1 MHWIVDKIPDQHLL
15 NTAAWKW
22 IIPLLYRQYPD
33 DDIVL
38 NISASSPPSL
48 RLRDQDIAASI
59 YVDMIIEVVN
69 NDEVIPVACISL
81 VSSCELYYVIS
92 KSL

>member
-1 MHWIVDKIPDQHLL
+1 MHWIVDKIPDQKLL

-22 IIPLLYRQYPD
+22 IIPRLYRQYPD

-48 RLRDQDIAASI
+48 RLQDRDISATV
-59 YVDMIIEVVN
+59 YGDMIINVIDFGEVT
-69 NDEVIPVACISL
+69 PVACISL
-81 VSSCELYYVIS
+81 VR
-92 KSL
+92 SLKVFA